1 MSAITNQSKIA
12 GSSFKNRYKI
22 LTIVLT
28 ASFMAIMDFN
38 VVSIA
43 LPTITTLFNVP
54 VGLSQWILTSY
65 QVTMTVTA
73 LIFGK
78 LADYVGKSRL
88 FITGFLIFT
97 VSSLACGFSTSLT
110 EMVLFRVLQAVGA
123 SMVLSIN
130 LAILMQIFP
139 ENEKGKVMGYFTA
152 IIGLGMLI
160 GPTIGGFIVDAFGWP
175 YIFFVNIPIGIA
187 LLIPSVKYLKI
198 EEHLTKEKEKDY
210 LGALLF
216 VVAVSTFF
224 MILNDIASKP
234 VNLFNLTIYSAV
246 CASALV
252 WFVKR
257 ELAAKKPILEIAMF
271 KIENFTL
278 PTVSLVLYFT
288 ATFILVFVQPFYFE
302 GVMGFNPSTVG
313 ILAAIMPLAMMIS
326 SPISGRIYD
335 NLKIQSHP
343 RMVKNYPVIGITVM
357 GIAYLACGYA
367 FWNVNLMLVVI
378 MFIIA
383 GVCRSIFQGPNN
395 IDIMNS
401 LPSEKSN
408 IASGMVNTTTNFGLA
423 FGTAMGAVLLS
434 SFVSFT
440 GYSGNVLYA
449 GASTLSGACGVI
461 LYISGILC
469 IVGGLLSYKRTLT

>member
-1 MSAITNQSKIA
+1 MSNIINQSKITEQ
-12 GSSFKNRYKI
+12 SFKNRFKI
-22 LTIVLT
+22 LIIVLT
-28 ASFMAIMDFN
+28 ASFMAILDFN

-43 LPTITTLFNVP
+43 LPTITTIFNVP

-88 FITGFLIFT
+88 FILGFLIFT
-97 VSSLACGFSTSLT
+97 VSSLACGLSTFLA
-110 EMVLFRVLQAVGA
+110 ELVLFRILQAVGA

-139 ENEKGKVMGYFTA
+139 ENEKGKIMGYFTA
-152 IIGLGMLI
+152 VIGLGMLI
-160 GPTIGGFIVDAFGWP
+160 GPTVGGFIVDAFGWP

-187 LLIPSVKYLKI
+187 LLTPAVKYLKI
-198 EEHLTKEKEKDY
+198 DEHLTKEKEKDY

-216 VVAVSTFF
+216 IIAVGTFF
-224 MILNDIASKP
+224 MILNDLASKP
-234 VNLFNLTIYSAV
+234 VNFSTLTLYSAV
-246 CASALV
+246 CAVALV
-252 WFVKR
+252 AFVRR
-257 ELAAKKPILEIAMF
+257 EFTTGKPILEIALF
-271 KIENFTL
+271 KIRRFTL
-278 PTVSLVLYFT
+278 PAVSLVLYFT
-288 ATFILVFVQPFYFE
+288 ATFILVLIQPFYFE

-313 ILAAIMPLAMMIS
+313 ILAAIMPLAMMVS
-326 SPISGRIYD
+326 SPISGRLYD
-335 NLKIQSHP
+335 NLKLQNRPWI
-343 RMVKNYPVIGITVM
+343 VKNYPMLGIMVM
-357 GIAYLACGYA
+357 GFSYLICGYA
-367 FWNVNLMLVVI
+367 FWNVNLMLI
-378 MFIIA
+378 IAMFLIA

-401 LPSEKSN
+401 LPPEKGN

-449 GASTLSGACGVI
+449 GTSILAGVCGVI

-469 IVGGLLSYKRTLT
+469 LVGGLLSYRR

>member
-1 MSAITNQSKIA
+1 MLNTTNQSEI
-12 GSSFKNRYKI
+12 SEESFKNRFKI
-22 LTIVLT
+22 LIIVLT
-28 ASFMAIMDFN
+28 ASFMAILDFN

-43 LPTITTLFNVP
+43 LPTITTIFNVP

-78 LADYVGKSRL
+78 LADYIGKSKL
-88 FITGFLIFT
+88 FILGFLIFT
-97 VSSLACGFSTSLT
+97 VSSIACGLSTFLA
-110 EMVLFRVLQAVGA
+110 ELVLFRILQAIGA

-152 IIGLGMLI
+152 VIGLGMLI
-160 GPTIGGFIVDAFGWP
+160 GPTVGGFIVDAFGWP

-187 LLIPSVKYLKI
+187 FLTPAIKYLKI
-198 EEHLTKEKEKDY
+198 EEHLIKEQENDY

-216 VVAVSTFF
+216 IIAVGTLFL
-224 MILNDIASKP
+224 ILNDLASTP
-234 VNLFNLTIYSAV
+234 VNFSTFTIYSAV
-246 CASALV
+246 CIIALIS
-252 WFVKR
+252 FVRR
-257 ELAAKKPILEIAMF
+257 ELTIKNPLLEITLF
-271 KIENFTL
+271 KMRKFTL
-278 PTVSLVLYFT
+278 PTISLVLYFT
-288 ATFILVFVQPFYFE
+288 ATFILVLIQPFYFE

-313 ILAAIMPLAMMIS
+313 ILAAIMPLSMMVS

-335 NLKIQSHP
+335 NLKIKSHSWI
-343 RMVKNYPVIGITVM
+343 VKNYPMLGITVM
-357 GIAYLACGYA
+357 GIAYLICGYA
-367 FWNVNLMLVVI
+367 FWSVNLIL
-378 MFIIA
+378 IIA
-383 GVCRSIFQGPNN
+383 MFLIAGICRSVFQGPNN

-401 LPSEKSN
+401 LPPKKSN
-408 IASGMVNTTTNFGLA
+408 IASGMINTTTNFGLA

-434 SFVSFT
+434 SFVSVM

-449 GASTLSGACGVI
+449 GANTLSGVCGVI

-469 IVGGLLSYKRTLT
+469 LVGGFLSYRR

>member
-1 MSAITNQSKIA
+1 MLNTANQSKTA
-12 GSSFKNRYKI
+12 DSSFKNRSKI
-22 LTIVLT
+22 LIIVLT
-28 ASFMAIMDFN
+28 ASFMAVLDFN

-78 LADYVGKSRL
+78 LADYIGKSRL
-88 FITGFLIFT
+88 FIIGFLIFT
-97 VSSLACGFSTSLT
+97 VSSLACGLSTFLA
-110 EMVLFRVLQAVGA
+110 ELVLFRILQAIGA

-160 GPTIGGFIVDAFGWP
+160 GPTVGGFIVDVFGWP
-175 YIFFVNIPIGIA
+175 YIFFINIPIGIA
-187 LLIPSVKYLKI
+187 LIIPAVKYLKI
-198 EEHLTKEKEKDY
+198 EEHLTKENEKDY

-216 VVAVSTFF
+216 IIAVGTFF
-224 MILNDIASKP
+224 MVLNDLASKP
-234 VNLFNLTIYSAV
+234 VNLSMFILYSAV
-246 CASALV
+246 CAVSLAA
-252 WFVKR
+252 FIGR
-257 ELAAKKPILEIAMF
+257 ELTAKKPMLEIALF
-271 KIENFTL
+271 KIQRFTL
-278 PTVSLVLYFT
+278 SAVSLVLYFT
-288 ATFILVFVQPFYFE
+288 ATFILVLIQPFYFE

-313 ILAAIMPLAMMIS
+313 ILAAVMPLAMMVS

-335 NLKIQSHP
+335 NLKLHSHSWI
-343 RMVKNYPVIGITVM
+343 VKNYPLVGITVM
-357 GIAYLACGYA
+357 GLTYLICGYA
-367 FWNVNLMLVVI
+367 FWNVNLILI
-378 MFIIA
+378 IAMFLIA

-401 LPSEKSN
+401 LPPEKGN
-408 IASGMVNTTTNFGLA
+408 IASGMINTTTNFGLA
-423 FGTAMGAVLLS
+423 FGTAMGAVLLA

-440 GYSGNVLYA
+440 GYSGNVLYV
-449 GASTLSGACGVI
+449 GASTLAGVCGVI

-469 IVGGLLSYKRTLT
+469 LVGGLLSYRK

>member
-1 MSAITNQSKIA
+1 MSNTINQSKI
-12 GSSFKNRYKI
+12 SQESFKNRFKI
-22 LTIVLT
+22 LIIVLT
-28 ASFMAIMDFN
+28 ASFMAILDFN

-43 LPTITTLFNVP
+43 LPTITTIFNVP

-88 FITGFLIFT
+88 FILGFLIFT
-97 VSSLACGFSTSLT
+97 VSSLACGLSTFLA
-110 EMVLFRVLQAVGA
+110 ELVLFRIIQAIGA

-152 IIGLGMLI
+152 VIGLGMLI
-160 GPTIGGFIVDAFGWP
+160 GPTVGGFIVDAFGWP
-175 YIFFVNIPIGIA
+175 YIFLINIPIGIA
-187 LLIPSVKYLKI
+187 LLTPAIKYLKI
-198 EEHLTKEKEKDY
+198 DEHLTKEKEKDY
-210 LGALLF
+210 FGAILF
-216 VVAVSTFF
+216 IIAVGTFF
-224 MILNDIASKP
+224 MILNDLASKP
-234 VNLFNLTIYSAV
+234 INFFTLTLYSVVCVTALAAFIRRELTI
-246 CASALV
+246 
-252 WFVKR
+252 R
-257 ELAAKKPILEIAMF
+257 KPILEIALF
-271 KIENFTL
+271 KIRRFTL
-278 PTVSLVLYFT
+278 PTISLVLYFT
-288 ATFILVFVQPFYFE
+288 ATFILVLIQPFYFE

-313 ILAAIMPLAMMIS
+313 ILAAIMPLAMMVS

-335 NLKIQSHP
+335 NLKSQSHSWV
-343 RMVKNYPVIGITVM
+343 VKNYPMMGITIM
-357 GIAYLACGYA
+357 GFSYLICGYA
-367 FWNVNLMLVVI
+367 FWSVNLVLVI
-378 MFIIA
+378 SMFLIA

-401 LPSEKSN
+401 LPQKEVN

-449 GASTLSGACGVI
+449 GASTLAGVCGII

-469 IVGGLLSYKRTLT
+469 LAGGLLSYRK